1 MPHDDTEREQV
12 GPGQL
17 KAIEVASL
25 ACGRLAATV
34 ESAGGAA
41 SDFLLVRHAVRVHD
55 GSTDLAAELLL
66 ARATPA
72 LATLEPTETLA
83 AAAPATAHSSS
94 IMRAAI
100 IAGTVVAT
108 TPSSPELQRQAALV
122 GALALVAGGT
132 LPEPWVAPWQLD
144 AAARSAAVQID
155 RSASWEEW
163 IRSWCNLLA
172 REAAGTERA
181 LRAATT
187 QIEAERAE
195 ARSHHRVGGTDA
207 DVLGWLQSH
216 LSFTIRDASDS
227 LGLTRPTVGTAIERL
242 ESLGIATELTGR
254 KRDRVWVSATML
266 ALAATR

>member
-1 MPHDDTEREQV
+1 
-12 GPGQL
+12 
-17 KAIEVASL
+17 
-25 ACGRLAATV
+25 
-34 ESAGGAA
+34 
-41 SDFLLVRHAVRVHD
+41 
-55 GSTDLAAELLL
+55 
-66 ARATPA
+66 
-72 LATLEPTETLA
+72 
-83 AAAPATAHSSS
+83 
-94 IMRAAI
+94 MRAAI